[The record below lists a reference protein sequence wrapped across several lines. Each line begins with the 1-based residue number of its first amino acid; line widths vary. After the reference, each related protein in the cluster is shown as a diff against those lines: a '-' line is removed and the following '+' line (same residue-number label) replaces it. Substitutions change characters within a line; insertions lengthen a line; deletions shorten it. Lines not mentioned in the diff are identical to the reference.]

1 MRLEIHA
8 SSKTITRAVAHR
20 MQRNRWSG
28 IPPGPPI
35 VYFRS
40 YRAVSVLTCRSAG
53 CLCQLTGLLTTR
65 RRSANAVGTRFRKW
79 DGAPHHILG
88 EVGGHFPE
96 RALAKTEPANVE
108 FHGRSFR
115 DENSRPEDYDVNG
128 LTDAQR
134 WGGYTRNSLRTA

>member
-53 CLCQLTGLLTTR
+53 CLCQLTGL
-65 RRSANAVGTRFRKW
+65 
-79 DGAPHHILG
+79 PLG
-88 EVGGHFPE
+88 EVRGHFPK
-96 RALAKTEPANVE
+96 RALAKTESANVE
-108 FHGRSFR
+108 FHERFFR
-115 DENSRPEDYDVNG
+115 DENSRPEDYD
-128 LTDAQR
+128 
-134 WGGYTRNSLRTA
+134 